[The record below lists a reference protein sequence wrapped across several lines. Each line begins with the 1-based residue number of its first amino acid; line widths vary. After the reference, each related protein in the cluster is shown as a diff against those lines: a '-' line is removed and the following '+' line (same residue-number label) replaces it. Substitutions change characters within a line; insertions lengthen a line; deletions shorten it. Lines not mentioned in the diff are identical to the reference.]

1 MTGVG
6 ANSIVG
12 CTIGSTTGATSSPLP
27 DSSAGDGVTGSLG
40 VSEPVGV
47 GSIGVLGV
55 LEALSTGVDGVV
67 VGVDVTSGKVSVC
80 VCVPPPFGII
90 GWPV

>member
-1 MTGVG
+1 M
-6 ANSIVG
+6 I
-12 CTIGSTTGATSSPLP
+12 
-27 DSSAGDGVTGSLG
+27 GSLG

-80 VCVPPPFGII
+80 VCIPPPFGKI
-90 GWPV
+90 G